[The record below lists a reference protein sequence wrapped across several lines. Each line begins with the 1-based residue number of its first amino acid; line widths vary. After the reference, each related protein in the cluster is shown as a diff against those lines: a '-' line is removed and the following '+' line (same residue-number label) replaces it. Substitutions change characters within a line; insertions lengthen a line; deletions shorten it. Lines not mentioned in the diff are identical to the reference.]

1 MSFPEKPH
9 RRVRESLTTV
19 QKHNTPLA
27 EATTSSLE
35 AFKAYSAG
43 WKIAASKGTG
53 AAIPFFKRAID
64 LDPKFAGAYAAL
76 GLMYRD
82 GGESARA
89 AENTSKAYE
98 LRERTSDD
106 EKFFVAAYYD
116 GGARGNLEKAE
127 QTCESWTQTYPRER
141 LPHDFLSGFID
152 PASGRYEKWIEESR
166 KVSEIDPDAVFA
178 YAIRA
183 SDYVALDQMEE
194 AEKAIAMG
202 TARKLESPQFM
213 AQRYDIAFLKGDGPG
228 MEREVSLA
236 KAGPGDEAR
245 IANHEA
251 FALAYTGHL
260 QPARQISRTVVEVA
274 EQAAHRERA
283 GIFEAGAALR
293 EALFGNAAAAKENAK
308 ASLEL
313 SKDREAEY
321 GAGLALAISGDSS
334 LSSTL
339 AEDLEKRFPEDSWVR
354 FSYLPALQ
362 ATLAL
367 NQGKPSKAL
376 ELLQPAAPYELGSH
390 RSSFSGLF
398 GNLYPISLLVVP
410 RQIVSILR

>member
-1 MSFPEKPH
+1 
-9 RRVRESLTTV
+9 
-19 QKHNTPLA
+19 
-27 EATTSSLE
+27 
-35 AFKAYSAG
+35 
-43 WKIAASKGTG
+43 
-53 AAIPFFKRAID
+53 
-64 LDPKFAGAYAAL
+64 
-76 GLMYRD
+76 
-82 GGESARA
+82 
-89 AENTSKAYE
+89 
-98 LRERTSDD
+98 
-106 EKFFVAAYYD
+106 
-116 GGARGNLEKAE
+116 
-127 QTCESWTQTYPRER
+127 
-141 LPHDFLSGFID
+141 
-152 PASGRYEKWIEESR
+152 
-166 KVSEIDPDAVFA
+166 
-178 YAIRA
+178 
-183 SDYVALDQMEE
+183 MEE

-260 QPARQISRTVVEVA
+260 QQARQMSRTAVEVA
-274 EQAAHRERA
+274 EQSAHRERA

-293 EALFGNAAAAKENAK
+293 EALFGNAAAAKESAK

-339 AEDLEKRFPEDSWVR
+339 AEDLEKRFPEDTWVR
-354 FSYLPALQ
+354 FSYLPAVQ

-367 NQGKPSKAL
+367 NQGKPSRRSNCCSPPLPMNWVRTAAVSLDCSGIYIRSHCCPANAL
-376 ELLQPAAPYELGSH
+376 CEAASDGPV
-390 RSSFSGLF
+390 RS
-398 GNLYPISLLVVP
+398 
-410 RQIVSILR
+410 